1 MKKGDRVLFTKYG
14 GNEIEF
20 DGVTVAKEIDYKTSD
35 KAILITP

>member
-14 GNEIEF
+14 GNEIEI
-20 DGVTVAKEIDYKTSD
+20 DGVTIAKEIASKIFD